1 MSVRFDVLGGSTKFV
16 DMSNGT
22 ARSVLA
28 LLGQDNRG
36 YLEGK
41 LPASQVRKLLAAI
54 TPEAVNGAEVHQRGP
69 YDAPAAPSPRE
80 WLESR
85 IAGLLALVVE
95 AERTGQAEIIWR

>member
-1 MSVRFDVLGGSTKFV
+1 MRFDVLGGSTKFV

-28 LLGQDNRG
+28 LLGQDGRG

-41 LPASQVRKLLAAI
+41 LSVSQVRERLAAI
-54 TPEAVNGAEVHQRGP
+54 TPEAVNRAAGPERGP
-69 YDAPAAPSPRE
+69 YDAADAPSPRE

-85 IAGLLALVVE
+85 IAGLGALVVE
-95 AERTGQAEIIWR
+95 AERTGKAEIIWR